1 MEIGAKYEH
10 SLIFFLHLRGNF
22 NRTASYHIKHP
33 EVFCTVFPAL
43 RLGVLENNLL
53 SNSGRAVTGSGRAPE
68 NSEGAEGRGGY
79 CFSFS
84 MLASPSFQGPL
95 YLNGSQSWLVH
106 QDQLGSLYVCLK
118 RTCSCILIFWPFII
132 DIFKHTQKG
141 REITVK

>member
-1 MEIGAKYEH
+1 MEMGAKYEH

-68 NSEGAEGRGGY
+68 NSEGGGRPRGLLFQLFY
-79 CFSFS
+79 ACLSFLPRPS
-84 MLASPSFQGPL
+84 LPKWFPKLACSSGPTGEL
-95 YLNGSQSWLVH
+95 
-106 QDQLGSLYVCLK
+106 VCLFK

-141 REITVK
+141 REIAVK